1 MYITRICLS
10 LSLIITTIGPVFAA
24 NTVTFYRDGTVI
36 QQEAVA
42 LKGVIDLPLAA
53 DILENTLTV
62 VPAAGTSI
70 IGVET
75 MRKETA
81 DSTEKELESLTEQ
94 RRKLEDRLQALDARE
109 AIFTTA
115 AKSQSGKAPRKTKAN
130 PDPMQAIRQGT
141 DFAIAQLE
149 AVYTARR
156 KTTHEIQ
163 RVDARIAATRKSNR
177 LSTTSVRIVVSP
189 QNGKATLRYATA
201 ERGWQPQYN
210 LYLEKKGTAR
220 LQLSARVTG
229 ALHGYQAR
237 VSSGL
242 LTEHTGVE
250 TVPVQTGSAVIANY
264 LLPLE
269 DEQYSEGIYHYFSGR
284 VTNNSSHYLPPG
296 ESGLYRNGAY
306 YGKFSFAG
314 ISSGRSKVISLG
326 K

>member
-1 MYITRICLS
+1 MYTKLISIC
-10 LSLIITTIGPVFAA
+10 IIAATASPVIAA
-24 NTVTFYRDGTVI
+24 NTIIFYRDGALL

-42 LKGVIDLPLAA
+42 LKGVVDLPITA
-53 DILENTLTV
+53 DILENTLTI
-62 VPAAGTSI
+62 VPAAGTAI

-75 MRKETA
+75 IQKEA
-81 DSTEKELESLTEQ
+81 ANSSGNEYEVLTEQ

-156 KTTHEIQ
+156 KTKLEIQ
-163 RVDARIAATRKSNR
+163 KIDARVAANRKSNR
-177 LSTTSVRIVVSP
+177 PSTTSVRIAVSP
-189 QNGKATLRYATA
+189 QNGKVTLRYATT

-210 LYLEKKGTAR
+210 LYPEKNGTAR

-229 ALHGYQAR
+229 ALHGYQIR
-237 VSSGL
+237 VSPGL
-242 LTEHTGVE
+242 LAEHASAE
-250 TVPVQTGSAVIANY
+250 TVPAQTGSAVIANY
-264 LLPLE
+264 RLPLT
-269 DEQYSEGIYHYFSGR
+269 DELYSEGIFQRFSGR
-284 VTNNSSHYLPPG
+284 ITNSSSHYLPPG
-296 ESGLYRNGAY
+296 ESGLYRDGAY
-306 YGKFSFAG
+306 RGKFRFEG
-314 ISSGRSKVISLG
+314 ISSGRSKIISLG